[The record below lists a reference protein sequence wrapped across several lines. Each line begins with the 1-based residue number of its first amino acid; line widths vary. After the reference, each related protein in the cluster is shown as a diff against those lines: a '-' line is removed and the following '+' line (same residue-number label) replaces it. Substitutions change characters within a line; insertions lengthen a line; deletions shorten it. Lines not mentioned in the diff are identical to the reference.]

1 MNNTVPKKIQLL
13 FESLLDDDDIDT
25 AASNLKEAGVDIELL
40 YSRVQ
45 ALVEHGKKTK
55 SFVPSKV
62 SANNYFSSFPYEGDG
77 TEILPTTREEIEN
90 IGGRMKW
97 RDLTEETKNILEM
110 VDPPYGSRRIVSLPK
125 KNTDGVRYLKS
136 KEGKSWLASVGEDD
150 EKILVVLSGIKKECR
165 WHCTK
170 K

>member
-1 MNNTVPKKIQLL
+1 MSNTDIKKTQLL
-13 FESLLDDDDIDT
+13 FESLLDDDDLDM

-45 ALVEHGKKTK
+45 ALVEHERK
-55 SFVPSKV
+55 
-62 SANNYFSSFPYEGDG
+62 NYFNSFPYTGDG
-77 TEILPTTREEIEN
+77 TEIFPTIRKEIEKRYK
-90 IGGRMKW
+90 GGMRW

-110 VDPPYGSRRIVSLPK
+110 VDPPYGGRRIVSLPK

-136 KEGKSWLASVGEDD
+136 KEGKSWLSKIGEDD
-150 EKILVVLSGIKKECR
+150 ENIKVTLKEEQKECR

>member
-1 MNNTVPKKIQLL
+1 MSNTDIKKTQLL
-13 FESLLDDDDIDT
+13 FESLLDDDDLDM

-45 ALVEHGKKTK
+45 ALVEHERK
-55 SFVPSKV
+55 
-62 SANNYFSSFPYEGDG
+62 NYFNSFPYEGDG
-77 TEILPTTREEIEN
+77 TEIFPTTREEIEN
-90 IGGRMKW
+90 IKGGMKW
-97 RDLTEETKNILEM
+97 RDLTDQTKNILEM

-125 KNTDGVRYLKS
+125 KCLDGVKYLNS
-136 KEGKSWLASVGEDD
+136 KEGQSWLSKIGEDD
-150 EKILVVLSGIKKECR
+150 ESIKVILKEEQKECR